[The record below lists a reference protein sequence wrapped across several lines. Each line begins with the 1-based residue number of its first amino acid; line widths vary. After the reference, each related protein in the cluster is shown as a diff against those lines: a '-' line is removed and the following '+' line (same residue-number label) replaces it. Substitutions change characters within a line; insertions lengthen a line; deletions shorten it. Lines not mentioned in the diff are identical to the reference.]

1 MILVNQCWL
10 TWNTHRLVSTKT
22 IVGFPNDRTLCPA
35 EISLGHENDLLAFL
49 IESQAMMQ

>member
-1 MILVNQCWL
+1 MILVNQRWL